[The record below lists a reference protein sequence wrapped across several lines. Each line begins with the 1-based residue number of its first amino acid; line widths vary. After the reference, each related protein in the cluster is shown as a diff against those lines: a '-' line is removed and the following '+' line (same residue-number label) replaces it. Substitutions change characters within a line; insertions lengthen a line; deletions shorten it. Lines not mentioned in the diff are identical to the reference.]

1 MRQKHLYTARRKMC
15 RAIDE
20 LYTLLLRAGSGE
32 VDLRI
37 RREAE
42 GLRLL
47 AAGDFAPEHRA
58 ELEGLAEALCPAVRN
73 AALAE
78 EFWELAGDDQYDGAG
93 ELALVG
99 QMVDEARADVGETRV
114 EIELYI
120 RF

>member
-1 MRQKHLYTARRKMC
+1 MKHLHLARRKMC

-20 LYTLLLRAGSGE
+20 LYTLLLRSGGE
-32 VDLRI
+32 AVDLHI

-47 AAGDFAPEHRA
+47 AQGDFAPEHRR
-58 ELEGLAEALCPAVRN
+58 EMEHLGTFLQPALRN
-73 AALAE
+73 VALVE
-78 EFWELAGDDQYDGAG
+78 EFWELAGGDQYTSDS

-99 QMVDEARADVGETRV
+99 QMADEARVQVEENRV